1 MSIGR
6 LATESG
12 VLAQRQLIHVRQI
25 PEKLM
30 DVTLQP
36 IMFVLLFAYVF
47 GSVIPIS
54 DGSYR
59 AYLIGGILVQSI
71 GFGIMGP
78 ATSLATDIQGGI
90 VDRLRTLPISRA
102 SYLIGHLIAE
112 LMAMALMIAILCG
125 TGLVVGW
132 RITSDVPHALAG
144 FALLLLLATT
154 MLWVGTLLGIIVR
167 SPDAAQ
173 GVVFM
178 TVFPLTFLATTFVPA
193 DGLDGVVGEIAAWN
207 PFSAFSAA
215 IRTLFGNPTATP
227 VDAAWPLVHP
237 VVASLLWCGVILVLV
252 VPLALSRFKAR
263 TTG

>member
-1 MSIGR
+1 M
-6 LATESG
+6 
-12 VLAQRQLIHVRQI
+12 
-25 PEKLM
+25 
-30 DVTLQP
+30 
-36 IMFVLLFAYVF
+36 
-47 GSVIPIS
+47 
-54 DGSYR
+54 
-59 AYLIGGILVQSI
+59 QSI

-132 RITSDVPHALAG
+132 RITSDVPHAIAG
-144 FALLLLLATT
+144 FALLLLFATT

-215 IRTLFGNPTATP
+215 IR
-227 VDAAWPLVHP
+227 DAVRQPDGDAGRPRVAARASRRREPHLVRRHP
-237 VVASLLWCGVILVLV
+237 RDRRAAGAGAVQGADDGLRSISASTEVRYR
-252 VPLALSRFKAR
+252 PSRSA
-263 TTG
+263 